1 MAEVDEGQNGTANTV
16 HAKFEVVGRTY
27 VKIKDTHAGLNKT

>member
-16 HAKFEVVGRTY
+16 RVKFEVVGRAG
-27 VKIKDTHAGLNKT
+27 VKINDTHV